1 MSLVYKY
8 CSTKTFRKIISDRQI
23 IMNDITKS
31 NDKKELNLL
40 KDLLIKCLNDFC
52 KKNYEKVEE
61 FKMYT
66 YHMIEEF
73 YDEEIQ
79 SYKYFVTCFSSL
91 RDSELMWETYG
102 DKCEGMCIG
111 FNKELLISCNNHYPN
126 CIFAEVN
133 YINEEEINSVL
144 NELIKNTYY
153 RFQKNC
159 PHSYEKEPFIVSINE
174 LALEIFT
181 KSVFYKK
188 EWWKEEKEFR
198 FTNWDTIEIIKAGQ
212 LPIKGVDINTRSF
225 NNGLEITELQYE
237 NDINNFYK
245 YLNFVKRPDFIK
257 EIIIGPK
264 NSISFK
270 YLQGLLINYG
280 FETSQ
285 IEIKKSEGMVQYV
298 Y

>member
-91 RDSELMWETYG
+91 R
-102 DKCEGMCIG
+102 
-111 FNKELLISCNNHYPN
+111 
-126 CIFAEVN
+126 
-133 YINEEEINSVL
+133 NS
-144 NELIKNTYY
+144 
-153 RFQKNC
+153 
-159 PHSYEKEPFIVSINE
+159 
-174 LALEIFT
+174 
-181 KSVFYKK
+181 
-188 EWWKEEKEFR
+188 
-198 FTNWDTIEIIKAGQ
+198 D
-212 LPIKGVDINTRSF
+212 
-225 NNGLEITELQYE
+225 
-237 NDINNFYK
+237 
-245 YLNFVKRPDFIK
+245 
-257 EIIIGPK
+257 
-264 NSISFK
+264 
-270 YLQGLLINYG
+270 
-280 FETSQ
+280 
-285 IEIKKSEGMVQYV
+285 
-298 Y
+298 